1 MVHLSKGHRDWP
13 NQLKNSLKQCN
24 ETGYPVVSMMESQ
37 WKLRQQYDQNFNG
50 GKAIVEQILVSEER
64 NKCKKSRTVRITVKD
79 LSRKI
84 NHLSKV
90 YWDRKIINDRVHP
103 IYQFHQNR

>member
-1 MVHLSKGHRDWP
+1 MVHLPKGHRDWP
-13 NQLKNSLKQCN
+13 NQHKNSLKQCN
-24 ETGYPVVSMMESQ
+24 ETGHPVVSMMESQ

-50 GKAIVEQILVSEER
+50 GKAIVEQILVSRKKEMQ
-64 NKCKKSRTVRITVKD
+64 KSRTVRITVKD

-90 YWDRKIINDRVHP
+90 DWDRKIINDRVHP